1 MKIGQGG
8 SRLADAR
15 NENVLAWVAD
25 RLLPRELAKVSV
37 FDSAVQGGG

>member
-8 SRLADAR
+8 SRLR
-15 NENVLAWVAD
+15 NENVLAWVGD
-25 RLLPRELAKVSV
+25 RLLPREHAKVSV